1 MRCKK
6 STQRSICALSPTVFP
21 LNGHRNTFSLTDS
34 SRTLLF
40 LTKKQNLFH
49 HPRTWQPCQPPRM
62 WWKNTLHVSR
72 GQVTDPNMTSFWLS
86 VVGRSP
92 LEPCYHVMGRLRL
105 LERPC
110 VGVRPTAPAKDPGH
124 LPVSTV
130 MCEKVRHLPPPAPAF
145 SLPSGGPVIM
155 ERSQSSPLP

>member
-1 MRCKK
+1 MATETLSVSQTLPEPYCSSPRGRIYFTIPKLGSLASHLECGGKTHCM
-6 STQRSICALSPTVFP
+6 SPEARSQIP
-21 LNGHRNTFSLTDS
+21 
-34 SRTLLF
+34 
-40 LTKKQNLFH
+40 
-49 HPRTWQPCQPPRM
+49 
-62 WWKNTLHVSR
+62 
-72 GQVTDPNMTSFWLS
+72 MTSFWLS

-155 ERSQSSPLP
+155 ERRQSSPLP